1 MFRNRNPKSKYYKIQ
16 IKSQFQN
23 PNKDNF
29 GIGILNLIWFL
40 DFEVGIFHSC
50 KAFIKR
56 FI

>member
-1 MFRNRNPKSKYYKIQ
+1 MIKEKINP
-16 IKSQFQN
+16 
-23 PNKDNF
+23 KDNF